1 MAKNSPPLA
10 TRKGFGAGC
19 GISPLPLGTRLKTPH
34 QCGSLYRWGKPRTN
48 NEIQRNLNKRRSQSM
63 AGNKKTDTAKTAEKQ
78 PYVPYDKMTARE
90 QGIFKQGIR
99 AKETSTKKALGF
111 FVPTRQA

>member
-1 MAKNSPPLA
+1 
-10 TRKGFGAGC
+10 
-19 GISPLPLGTRLKTPH
+19 
-34 QCGSLYRWGKPRTN
+34 
-48 NEIQRNLNKRRSQSM
+48 M